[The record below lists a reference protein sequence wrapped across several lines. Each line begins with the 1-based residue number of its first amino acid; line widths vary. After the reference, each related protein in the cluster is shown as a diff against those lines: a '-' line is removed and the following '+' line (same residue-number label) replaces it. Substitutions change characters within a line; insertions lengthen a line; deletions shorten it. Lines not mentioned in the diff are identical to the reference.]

1 VFLHISQASVVPM
14 STSLPESHR
23 TMSEVGEVAALA
35 AILPLLPPAPL
46 AQLGPG
52 DDSAVVSAP
61 DGRVVISCDMMI
73 EGPDF
78 LRAWSTLSDVGFKAV
93 ASNAADI
100 AAMGAIPTGF
110 EIALAAPGETTVGDL
125 QDLAT
130 GFAEGIAALAP
141 GAGVLG
147 GDLSKGPV
155 IMIAVTVL
163 GDLEG
168 RAPVT
173 RSGAQ
178 PGDVVAV
185 AGELGLSH
193 QGFRALRASRDNS
206 SSIRGLVETD
216 GAVRHHLRPAPPIAL
231 GPLAARA
238 GATAM
243 MDISDGLVLDATR
256 LAHASGVRLELDA
269 EVSWSD
275 DALFGGE
282 DHGLLACFGE
292 STPLPEGFRAIG
304 VVLARGENDAP
315 VSLQGRDLQVSRGGW
330 DPFAENDAT

>member
-1 VFLHISQASVVPM
+1 M
-14 STSLPESHR
+14 STSLPKSHR
-23 TMSEVGEVAALA
+23 TVSEVGELAALA

-52 DDSAVVSAP
+52 DDSAVIKAP

-78 LRAWSTLSDVGFKAV
+78 HRAWSSLSDVGFKAV

-110 EIALAAPGETTVGDL
+110 EIALAAPGETTVADL
-125 QDLAT
+125 QDLAM

-141 GAGVLG
+141 GAGVVG
-147 GDLSKGPV
+147 GDLSKAPV

-193 QGFRALRASRDNS
+193 QGLRALRAARGDS
-206 SSIRGLVETD
+206 SSIRDLVSNNA
-216 GAVRHHLRPAPPIAL
+216 AVRHHLRPVPLITL

-256 LAHASGVRLELDA
+256 LAHASGVHLELDSSM
-269 EVSWSD
+269 SWSD

-282 DHGLLACFGE
+282 DHGLLACFGG

-304 VVLARGENDAP
+304 LVLARGEKDTP
-315 VSLQGRDLQVSRGGW
+315 VSLQGRDLHASRGGW
-330 DPFAENDAT
+330 DPFAENEAT